1 MAKKVSFEKEA
12 LDEMLIGMRTVTS
25 AVGKTI
31 GPRGTN
37 VFVDNA
43 TTPRFTNDGARIAH
57 EIAPLENNLQNAG
70 AWVARNA
77 CAQTNDDAGDG
88 TTTTLVLLQAVV
100 DECLKRPENRTQ
112 IMHSLLEAKKK
123 AIDLLKKQS
132 KQITQKDIIN
142 VARISAE
149 NEELAQLVTEVVKKV
164 GAKTIITVED
174 RQDGFESD
182 YKLVQGYEAHVGFMS
197 PYFRNDQTRAR
208 AVHTDIHVLVTR
220 RKIGNLNDLTEISK
234 TLEKEKISNLVIVGE
249 EIDEKMVG
257 VFVKT
262 NMMGAMNL
270 LAIKATG
277 PLLEDIAAAVG
288 ATLIDDAVGIT
299 FDTMDKKHLGFAA
312 KVICDEKNTI
322 FTSGATSAH
331 KHAKRLE
338 AFAAEN
344 PNGFEKKRLLERAQK
359 LKGGIAVIRIGAHTD
374 AERNYLKDKAE
385 DTIHAVQSALEE
397 GVVEGGGIAL
407 YRIAQQLTRSISIGE
422 SIIRMALKAPIKQI
436 IENAGGDYTEII
448 SHLPPK
454 QGYDAKKDCYS
465 DFFKEGILDP
475 TKVERAAM
483 ENAISTAAHFITT
496 HAAIVEVPE
505 EKK

>member
-1 MAKKVSFEKEA
+1 MKQVSFDTEA
-12 LDEMLIGMRTVTS
+12 LDGMLKGMRTVTT

-31 GPRGTN
+31 GPCGTN

-43 TTPRFTNDGARIAH
+43 STPRFTNDGARIAH
-57 EIAPLENNLQNAG
+57 EITLPNKLENAG

-77 CAQTNDDAGDG
+77 CGQTNDDAGDG

-100 DECLKRPENRTQ
+100 DECLKRPENKTQ
-112 IMHSLLEAKKK
+112 VMHSLLEAKKK
-123 AIDLLKKQS
+123 ALDLLKKQS
-132 KQITQKDIIN
+132 KTITQKDVLS

-149 NEELAQLVTEVVKKV
+149 NEELAQLVTDVVKKV
-164 GAKTIITVED
+164 GSKAVVTVED

-197 PYFRNDQTRAR
+197 PYFRNDPTRAR
-208 AVHTDIHVLVTR
+208 AVHTDIHILVTR
-220 RKIGNLNDLTEISK
+220 RKIGNLNDITEISK
-234 TLEKEKISNLVIVGE
+234 VLESAKISNLVIVGE

-257 VFVKT
+257 VFVRT
-262 NMMGAMNL
+262 NMTGAMNL

-277 PLLEDIAAAVG
+277 PLLEDIAAATG
-288 ATLIDDAVGIT
+288 ATLIDDETGIT
-299 FDTMDKKHLGFAA
+299 FETMDKSHLGFAA

-322 FTSGATSAH
+322 FTSGATSAV

-344 PNGFEKKRLLERAQK
+344 PNQFEAKRMKERAQK
-359 LKGGIAVIRIGAHTD
+359 LRGGIAVIRIGAHTD

-397 GVVEGGGIAL
+397 GVVEGGGISL
-407 YRIAQQLTRSISIGE
+407 YRIAASLSGKSVGE
-422 SIIRMALKAPIKQI
+422 DILRNALKAPIRQI
-436 IENAGGDYTEII
+436 VANAGKDYAEVI
-448 SHLPPK
+448 SGLTQGK
-454 QGYDAKKDCYS
+454 GYDAKKDCYS

-475 TKVERAAM
+475 TRVERCAM

-496 HAAIVEVPE
+496 HCAIVEHIEPKV
-505 EKK
+505 

>member
-1 MAKKVSFEKEA
+1 MSKSVSFDTEA
-12 LDEMLIGMRTVTS
+12 IDEMLVGMRTVTS

-31 GPRGTN
+31 GPKGTN

-57 EIAPLENNLQNAG
+57 EITLPNNLQNAG

-77 CAQTNDDAGDG
+77 CSQTNDDAGDG
-88 TTTTLVLLQAVV
+88 TTTTLVLLQAIV

-112 IMHSLLEAKKK
+112 IMQSLLEAKKK
-123 AIDLLKKQS
+123 ALDLLKKQS
-132 KQITQKDIIN
+132 KSITQKDVLS

-149 NEELAQLVTEVVKKV
+149 NEELAQLVTEVIKKV
-164 GAKTIITVED
+164 GSKAVVTVED

-197 PYFRNDQTRAR
+197 PYFRNDPQRAR
-208 AVHTDIHVLVTR
+208 AVHSDIHVLVTA

-234 TLEKEKISNLVIVGE
+234 TLEKEKISSLVIVGE

-277 PLLEDIAAAVG
+277 PLLEDIASATG
-288 ATLIDDAVGIT
+288 ATLIHDETGVT
-299 FDTMDKKHLGFAA
+299 FETMTKADLGFVA

-322 FTSGATSAH
+322 FTSGSTSAL
-331 KHAKRLE
+331 KQAKRLE
-338 AFAAEN
+338 AFANEN
-344 PNGFEKKRLLERAQK
+344 PNGFEAKRLRERAQK

-397 GVVEGGGIAL
+397 GVVQGGGIAL
-407 YRIAQQLTRSISIGE
+407 YRLSGLLGDKSVGE
-422 SIIRMALKAPIKQI
+422 QILNRAFTAPLRQI
-436 IENAGGDYTEII
+436 VQNAGKDYAEII
-448 SHLPPK
+448 KNLPEGK
-454 QGYDAKKDCYS
+454 GYDAKNDCYS
-465 DFFKEGILDP
+465 NFFKEGILDP
-475 TKVERAAM
+475 TKVERAAL
-483 ENAISTAAHFITT
+483 ENSISTAAHFITT
-496 HAAIVEVPE
+496 HCAIVDYTEPKHE
-505 EKK
+505 N